1 MGIKHGLSIED
12 QIRFGPCPTKN
23 AYLTWCILWESHGDM
38 PDIGDFMRIWVRARY
53 GIPDVRFMDDD
64 QLCYF
69 YSSDTRSLVFSGGV
83 KSVD

>member
-1 MGIKHGLSIED
+1 
-12 QIRFGPCPTKN
+12 
-23 AYLTWCILWESHGDM
+23 M